1 MRIRM
6 IQGSYAG
13 GCTMVEEDGGIYAPH
28 LPVTCGRRSAVV
40 MLGTP
45 ARRVREALSSAYDAI
60 KDMARQK
67 DLATLFAAD
76 LLFTR
81 KKAASL
87 VEEEEE
93 REEADMVNLSSL
105 TDDQL
110 KSQLLH
116 YGVKAGPIVGSTRAL
131 YERKLQRLMAHSSQF
146 KVNGTSDAA
155 KYSDSEEDE
164 GEEEEDEDEEEESS
178 GSEQLGPESVSL
190 TETSATARTEQVS
203 DILTE
208 LFPDIVTTPTGIT
221 ATKRRSIKG
230 AAGRPVQFKYLETPL
245 SPATLER
252 REIQQR
258 LVPLWVQIVVFLL
271 LAALLYLIYVSMEDP
286 LENPFSALL
295 DSLSDEPAL
304 TPSSQGISTKQNIH
318 TSVEMYCH
326 LIGRWCVGIISF
338 SSTLL
343 QQTIRTF
350 TLEVNAGLQL
360 AQWEKTTNI
369 SAHISKQE
377 RAALLANFR
386 EAIRIPTVSFSE
398 TEQNTSALRE
408 FDQLLRKVFPTVFS
422 SSLVKHEV
430 VADYSHL
437 FTVLGT
443 EPELVPYMLLAH
455 IDVVPAN
462 EADGWEAPP
471 FSAKEL
477 NGFIYGRGTIDN
489 KQSVMGILQALEYL
503 LQRGYVPRRGFYI
516 GLGHDEEV
524 SGFNGAVNIVKVLK
538 SRGVKLQYVLD
549 EGLAVLD
556 GIINGLKGPAALIGV
571 SEKGSAT
578 VKLSVS
584 MKPGH
589 SSMPPRESCIGILGA
604 AVARLEEYPMPRL
617 FGYGP
622 ERAIFEHLAHKFGLP
637 LRFIMSNLWLF
648 TPLLS
653 RVMERRPDMNAFVRT
668 TTAVTMFNSGV
679 KTNVL
684 PSHAEAFVNLR
695 IHSAQTLQEGKDI
708 YHEKERSK
716 DRSLWDPLRD
726 SRSRGSMTREGD
738 KLLPIGQVVELI
750 ESTIAD
756 DRVKI
761 ELVSGFDPLPISSYT
776 EQSFGFQVIKK
787 TLLDMFPQ
795 LTVAPG
801 ICIGNTDSR
810 HYTDLTKDIYRFAPT
825 WFKPGDAQRFHGINE
840 RISPKNYEE
849 LVVFYFQLFQNCDI
863 RNLPT
868 PHASQHEL

>member
-1 MRIRM
+1 MTGHNTKWR
-6 IQGSYAG
+6 
-13 GCTMVEEDGGIYAPH
+13 
-28 LPVTCGRRSAVV
+28 VV
-40 MLGTP
+40 RFLKLVLLG
-45 ARRVREALSSAYDAI
+45 LLLI
-60 KDMARQK
+60 
-67 DLATLFAAD
+67 LLI
-76 LLFTR
+76 LLF
-81 KKAASL
+81 
-87 VEEEEE
+87 
-93 REEADMVNLSSL
+93 
-105 TDDQL
+105 
-110 KSQLLH
+110 
-116 YGVKAGPIVGSTRAL
+116 VGA
-131 YERKLQRLMAHSSQF
+131 
-146 KVNGTSDAA
+146 V
-155 KYSDSEEDE
+155 
-164 GEEEEDEDEEEESS
+164 
-178 GSEQLGPESVSL
+178 
-190 TETSATARTEQVS
+190 
-203 DILTE
+203 
-208 LFPDIVTTPTGIT
+208 
-221 ATKRRSIKG
+221 
-230 AAGRPVQFKYLETPL
+230 
-245 SPATLER
+245 
-252 REIQQR
+252 
-258 LVPLWVQIVVFLL
+258 
-271 LAALLYLIYVSMEDP
+271 
-286 LENPFSALL
+286 
-295 DSLSDEPAL
+295 
-304 TPSSQGISTKQNIH
+304 
-318 TSVEMYCH
+318 
-326 LIGRWCVGIISF
+326 
-338 SSTLL
+338 
-343 QQTIRTF
+343 RTF

-360 AQWEKTTNI
+360 AQWEKTANI

-377 RAALLANFR
+377 RAVLLANFK
-386 EAIRIPTVSFSE
+386 EAIRIPTVSFSGS
-398 TEQNTSALRE
+398 EQNTSALRE

-430 VADYSHL
+430 VAHYSHL

-503 LQRGYVPRRGFYI
+503 LQRGYVPQRGFYI

-524 SGFNGAVNIVKVLK
+524 SGINGAVNIVKLLK

-589 SSMPPRESCIGILGA
+589 SSLPPRESSIGILAA
-604 AVARLEEYPMPRL
+604 AVTRLEEYPMPRL

-622 ERAIFEHLAHKFGLP
+622 ERATFEHLAHKFDLP

-653 RVMERRPDMNAFVRT
+653 RVMERRPAMNAFVRT
-668 TTAVTMFNSGV
+668 TTAVTMFNAGV
-679 KTNVL
+679 KVNVL
-684 PSHAEAFVNLR
+684 PSHAEAMVNLR
-695 IHSAQTLQEGKDI
+695 IHSAQTLQE
-708 YHEKERSK
+708 
-716 DRSLWDPLRD
+716 
-726 SRSRGSMTREGD
+726 
-738 KLLPIGQVVELI
+738 VVELI

-756 DRVKI
+756 ERVKI

-776 EQSFGFQVIKK
+776 EQSFGFQIIKK

-801 ICIGNTDSR
+801 ICVGNTDSR

-825 WFKPGDAQRFHGINE
+825 WFKPGDTERFHGINE
-840 RISPKNYEE
+840 RMSPKNYEE
-849 LVVFYFQLFQNCDI
+849 LVAFYFQLFQNCDI

-868 PHASQHEL
+868 PHESQHEL